1 MIGRAHRA
9 RRARGRLAV
18 ALLALLPTGCAIF
31 EGPAPPNPLIGSWTT
46 AERDK
51 VTFQPDAVV
60 VTPDKGKPTTMG
72 AAECNGVYKL
82 AYGRMATTPLKQ
94 LFSSQADLTA
104 QLKQLLV
111 QPEYPVAEITCDRG
125 GTTYL
130 MLDDRQLLAIYRDG
144 AVGGIER
151 MTRL

>member
-1 MIGRAHRA
+1 MNRA
-9 RRARGRLAV
+9 RVCSIGKRLAV
-18 ALLALLPTGCAIF
+18 VLLALSPAACAIL
-31 EGPAPPNPLIGSWTT
+31 EGPEPPNPLIGTWTT
-46 AERDK
+46 ADNNR
-51 VTFQPDAVV
+51 VTFKSDAVV
-60 VTPDKGKPTTMG
+60 VAPDKGKPTTMG
-72 AAECNGVYKL
+72 KSECNGVYKL
-82 AYGRMATTPLKQ
+82 AYGRMQTAPLKQ
-94 LFSSQADLTA
+94 LFPLQVDLSA

-111 QPEYPVAEITCDRG
+111 RPEYPVAEMTCDRG